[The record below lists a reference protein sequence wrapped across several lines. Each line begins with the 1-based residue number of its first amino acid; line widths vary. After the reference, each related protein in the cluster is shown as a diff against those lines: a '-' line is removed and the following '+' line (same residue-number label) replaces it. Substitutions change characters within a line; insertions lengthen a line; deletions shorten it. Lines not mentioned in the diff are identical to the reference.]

1 MYYWVKFYHLQTL
14 LLFFFLIII
23 VVYTMKTDPS
33 LLKGSRTP
41 EKAHKWR
48 NYFAWPLVNPPT
60 SSKFVAVPGAWGPGI
75 TSWRVQQGVD
85 GERGWTWQ
93 QSWKKDQALGEGGSW
108 PQEGSNTVSL
118 LQGGLN
124 SKTWIPS
131 HHFSAVS
138 HRAYTN
144 SSSIN
149 LGIIFSLWQ
158 CLHLK
163 TVPLKFELFL

>member
-1 MYYWVKFYHLQTL
+1 M
-14 LLFFFLIII
+14 
-23 VVYTMKTDPS
+23 
-33 LLKGSRTP
+33 
-41 EKAHKWR
+41 A
-48 NYFAWPLVNPPT
+48 
-60 SSKFVAVPGAWGPGI
+60 SSKSSYKQQICSSTLSMGVYIMDNMMEI

-85 GERGWTWQ
+85 GESGWTWQ

-138 HRAYTN
+138 HHAYTN

-149 LGIIFSLWQ
+149 LGIIFSL
-158 CLHLK
+158 
-163 TVPLKFELFL
+163 